1 MAKPKPSAKPKSE
14 PATKPK
20 PSAKPKSEPA
30 AKPKPSAK
38 PKLEPAA
45 KPKPSAKPKSEPAAK
60 PKPSAKPKSEPA
72 AKPKEKLVDKTSRP
86 LVIDGTDHIA
96 GRLSSNVA
104 KLLLQGNRVTVVNSE
119 KIMISGRKK
128 SIVGEY
134 KQFLKISSILHPKH
148 GPFHPRK
155 PDTMISRM
163 IRGMLPR
170 DKPSG
175 KEALKRLRVYIGV
188 PKDVKTLGK
197 TQLEKTKIRKSSALY
212 TSVGELGRY
221 VGWN

>member
-1 MAKPKPSAKPKSE
+1 M
-14 PATKPK
+14 
-20 PSAKPKSEPA
+20 
-30 AKPKPSAK
+30 
-38 PKLEPAA
+38 
-45 KPKPSAKPKSEPAAK
+45 
-60 PKPSAKPKSEPA
+60 
-72 AKPKEKLVDKTSRP
+72 
-86 LVIDGTDHIA
+86 IDATDHIA

-104 KLLLQGNRVTVVNSE
+104 KLLLEGNRVTVVNSE

-128 SIVGEY
+128 NIVGEY

-175 KEALKRLRVYIGV
+175 KAALSRLRVYIGV
-188 PKDVKTLGK
+188 PKDVKPLGK
-197 TQLEKTKIRKSSALY
+197 IQLEKTKIRKSSALY

-221 VGWN
+221 VGWH